1 MLNYIV
7 SNFPGIIY
15 SFFLKISD
23 MGYKAIVGVL
33 LVIIARLLIKNM
45 PKWIRYFLWLIV
57 LLQLVLPVSIPTP
70 LSIYNLIPESIV
82 HIDTVDEAKYTYAEE
97 NYGIDTN
104 TEVSYVYIVDE
115 NSDASNQAI
124 TETDHNYFESVT
136 YLPTEVV
143 SYHNNGT
150 VSFEFIWILGIV
162 GFITY
167 FVISSVKLRK
177 ILNEAVIV
185 DKNIWA
191 CDNVDSPF
199 VLGVFNPRIYLSSS
213 MDPKH
218 MDYVIMHEKMHLRSK
233 DQILKYMAFF
243 LLMIYWMN
251 PAIWIAYILFC
262 RDIEYICDENVIKN
276 LETDDRIAYTKALLA
291 CSTQKK
297 KVYISPVAFGEIGI
311 KNRIKSVLEYKKT
324 PIWLNGLI
332 IIVIFVLG
340 ISLVTVRTEASAG
353 VDDAALYE
361 QGIEY
366 LPVEGT
372 SNIQANDFSPNE
384 NYTDVSRH
392 DYYDDEVDILP
403 EYVYYGDDP
412 IEKAITE
419 YYLSNNYHYEMKAC
433 VAIPAFCIF
442 LEEVDENDADIIK
455 VYGNYWLFIYEKIG
469 TTLENISGGE
479 APGVMYIK
487 KNGDEYVVDHFE
499 QVRDGSYY
507 TDDIKAICNGNK
519 SLENQFFGSS
529 DAMTT
534 SRIYTIK
541 KYVEMFDLDI
551 DSYHDYGWEPVMLSD
566 FDFNSDAFEDM

>member
-45 PKWIRYFLWLIV
+45 PMWIRYFLWLIV

-104 TEVSYVYIVDE
+104 TEVTYVYIVDE

-143 SYHNNGT
+143 SYHNNRT
-150 VSFEFIWILGIV
+150 VIFEFIWILGIV

-191 CDNVDSPF
+191 CDKVDSPF

-366 LPVEGT
+366 LPVEET
-372 SNIQANDFSPNE
+372 ENVQATDYKPSENNI
-384 NYTDVSRH
+384 DVSEH
-392 DYYDDEVDILP
+392 NYYSDNWVNINPAKIDTSMSTGADGTKLYYADKDIFIFGG
-403 EYVYYGDDP
+403 YYGLFVYDMNEQQVIRSVD
-412 IEKAITE
+412 
-419 YYLSNNYHYEMKAC
+419 LSE
-433 VAIPAFCIF
+433 
-442 LEEVDENDADIIK
+442 
-455 VYGNYWLFIYEKIG
+455 IG
-469 TTLENISGGE
+469 CDKTQ
-479 APGVMYIK
+479 
-487 KNGDEYVVDHFE
+487 GDEYCEINVTAKGDKVFLH
-499 QVRDGSYY
+499 
-507 TDDIKAICNGNK
+507 II
-519 SLENQFFGSS
+519 
-529 DAMTT
+529 
-534 SRIYTIK
+534 
-541 KYVEMFDLDI
+541 
-551 DSYHDYGWEPVMLSD
+551 
-566 FDFNSDAFEDM
+566 NSDMMYVYDVENNIMTVAPYDLSSYELYEGEPNVFIVSDTTIGDVGYNTDMAASWYIRIFSNDN